1 MRLVAKGI
9 IVAGPPCAMNIF
21 LWLVALPLVTVLGTW
36 ENHVFANFPR
46 ASTVVWDNFS
56 LHWWVRWW
64 PCRCAMMRHDVP
76 RSSSV
81 HQRHVYGPEG
91 NQQNAKVRMSNRL
104 VKNFCVWLELL
115 ARHRKFWF
123 VIEQPT
129 SSWLF
134 KMQAMVSIM
143 AAMACVKVTTW
154 NLGSIGHTG
163 FLLVWFG
170 SLVGG
175 TIVFGMNFLLYWST
189 LRMGFFSHD
198 LPKPTHLVGTL
209 PDLGQMKRR
218 MTKAD
223 RARIA
228 ARLDAWLLP
237 ELHFFCKLKTVQR
250 LRTVWQQLKPR
261 GNTV

>member
-115 ARHRKFWF
+115 ARHRKFL
-123 VIEQPT
+123 VRHR
-129 SSWLF
+129 
-134 KMQAMVSIM
+134 
-143 AAMACVKVTTW
+143 AANFILAVQDASHGVHHGSYGLCESDNVEPWVHWAHRFPSGLVWK
-154 NLGSIGHTG
+154 LGGGYYCFWHE
-163 FLLVWFG
+163 FLALLVNSKDGILF
-170 SLVGG
+170 
-175 TIVFGMNFLLYWST
+175 
-189 LRMGFFSHD
+189 
-198 LPKPTHLVGTL
+198 P
-209 PDLGQMKRR
+209 
-218 MTKAD
+218 
-223 RARIA
+223 
-228 ARLDAWLLP
+228 
-237 ELHFFCKLKTVQR
+237 
-250 LRTVWQQLKPR
+250 
-261 GNTV
+261 